1 MRRIVFD
8 KDYKKI
14 IREEKLFSD
23 LGRIREV
30 VEHNG
35 YLYIA
40 TSNKDGRGIP
50 KIGDDKIIKISIE

>member
-1 MRRIVFD
+1 M
-8 KDYKKI
+8 KI
-14 IREEKLFSD
+14 TLSEDGKTVLKEEESLNE

-50 KIGDDKIIKISIE
+50 KLNDDRIVRLRLE